1 MNAALTDNGGQTC
14 QVTNYN
20 VGLFT
25 ANTNPVVPLSCI
37 GGYGANFNVYSG
49 VVNYWYGSFD
59 GSFGTSD
66 YYSDPAMD
74 AIYWVANVWGC

>member
-37 GGYGANFNVYSG
+37 GGYVANFNVYSG

-59 GSFGTSD
+59 GSFGTSN
-66 YYSDPAMD
+66 YYNDPAMD
-74 AIYWVANVWGC
+74 AMYWVANVWGC